1 MATVKYSTGKK
12 PQNATGKGTTA
23 KYSTGK
29 KPSMAQQKGK

>member
-12 PQNATGKGTTA
+12 PSNATGKGGTA
-23 KYSTGK
+23 KYGTGK